1 MRDLSMSANSTPT
14 TPPAP
19 TMTFP
24 GGDDAPGYR
33 WAFRVFSVLFLL
45 TLCAGLAN
53 FVLPKLARMFG

>member
-1 MRDLSMSANSTPT
+1 MTPAPTPT

-19 TMTFP
+19 QMTFP
-24 GGDDAPGYR
+24 GGEDAPGYR

-53 FVLPKLARMFG
+53 FVLPKLAKLVGG

>member
-1 MRDLSMSANSTPT
+1 MSANPTPT

-24 GGDDAPGYR
+24 SGEDAPSYR

-53 FVLPKLARMFG
+53 FVFPKLARMFG